1 MNREKSKYMI
11 FNFSRNYQF
20 NTRLYIENTLLE
32 QVTETRLLGVIIK
45 DDLSWHANTENLVKR
60 AYQRMMILKKLYSF
74 NVPTENM
81 VNIYVL
87 YIRSV
92 VEQSSVVWSSLI
104 TQGQEYEL
112 ERVQKVALRIIFNG
126 NYESYDDALNWSG
139 LKTLKERRKDLS
151 LTFAKKC
158 TNHKETKNMFPLK
171 IGNLKTRKNYVYGVT
186 PARTTRLAKSAIPS
200 MQRQLNQ

>member
-1 MNREKSKYMI
+1 MNCDKSKYMI

-92 VEQSSVVWSSLI
+92 VEQSSVVWSSSI
-104 TQGQEYEL
+104 TQGQEYDL
-112 ERVQKVALRIIFNG
+112 ERVQKVALRIIFHE
-126 NYESYDDALNWSG
+126 NYGSYEDALNWSG
-139 LKTLKERRKDLS
+139 LKTLKERRNNLS

-158 TNHKETKNMFPLK
+158 TKHKETKNMFPLK
-171 IGNLKTRKNYVYGVT
+171 TGNLKTRKN
-186 PARTTRLAKSAIPS
+186 
-200 MQRQLNQ
+200 

>member
-1 MNREKSKYMI
+1 MNCDKSKYMI

-92 VEQSSVVWSSLI
+92 VEQSSVVWSSSI
-104 TQGQEYEL
+104 TQGQEYDL
-112 ERVQKVALRIIFNG
+112 EKVQKVAPRIIFNG
-126 NYESYDDALNWSG
+126 NYESYEDALN
-139 LKTLKERRKDLS
+139 
-151 LTFAKKC
+151 
-158 TNHKETKNMFPLK
+158 
-171 IGNLKTRKNYVYGVT
+171 
-186 PARTTRLAKSAIPS
+186 
-200 MQRQLNQ
+200 

>member
-45 DDLSWHANTENLVKR
+45 DDLSWHANTDNLVKR
-60 AYQRMMILKKLYSF
+60 AYQRMLILKKLYSF

-92 VEQSSVVWSSLI
+92 VEQSSVVWSSSI
-104 TQGQEYEL
+104 TQGQEYDL

-126 NYESYDDALNWSG
+126 NYESYEDALSYSG
-139 LKTLKERRKDLS
+139 LKTLKDRRKDLS
-151 LTFAKKC
+151 LNFAKKC
-158 TNHKETKNMFPLK
+158 TKNKETKTMFPLK
-171 IGNLKTRKNYVYGVT
+171 TGNLKTRKNETYRVT
-186 PARTTRLAKSAIPS
+186 HAKTTRLAKSAIPS